1 MGAGS
6 GPGARGPVQA
16 ALRWGDLAW
25 ASAGSSGT
33 RAIFLCG
40 CHGLSPWPPRQ
51 QGAAQGVVPELW
63 PWVSLGLAPVDGGP
77 GLSPLSLLVVAP

>member
-33 RAIFLCG
+33 RAIFPSVTVMVSAR
-40 CHGLSPWPPRQ
+40 GLQDSRVLPR
-51 QGAAQGVVPELW
+51 AWYL
-63 PWVSLGLAPVDGGP
+63 SFGP
-77 GLSPLSLLVVAP
+77 G